1 MVKVP
6 IGKKIQID
14 FWNDNKKQG
23 LAKYFTD
30 TLNLIRCESEF
41 KLKEGDLAL
50 VIKSFDGNVIV
61 LPDDE
66 YSRLIK
72 GLNLN
77 KLDLNGLH
85 SIIEKILKK
94 SEPETGGILS
104 FHEII
109 SILKN
114 TPIKHLIKRN
124 HIKKTAGLKNS
135 AFDLVEE
142 NRVFYLAIKPSEN
155 STDIHQ
161 ILNFS
166 KNMQFITVDTIQEKL
181 GWSDLRIKRIMEYL
195 VNTSRCRKSTSYRKG
210 IRYYFFSISR

>member
-41 KLKEGDLAL
+41 NLKEGDLAL
-50 VIKSFDGNVIV
+50 VIKSFDGNVVV

-72 GLNLN
+72 GSNLN
-77 KLDLNGLH
+77 KLDLDGLH
-85 SIIEKILKK
+85 TIIGKILKK
-94 SEPETGGILS
+94 SEPESGGILS

-109 SILKN
+109 SALKN
-114 TPIKHLIKRN
+114 TSIKHLIKKN
-124 HIKKTAGLKNS
+124 HLKKTAGLKNP

-142 NRVFYLAIKPSEN
+142 RRVFYLAIKPSEN
-155 STDIHQ
+155 SNDIQQ

-166 KNMQFITVDTIQEKL
+166 KNKQFITEDMIQGKF
-181 GWSDLRIKRIMEYL
+181 GWSDLRIKRIMEHL
-195 VNTSRCRKSTSYRKG
+195 LNTSRCRKSTSYRKG
-210 IRYYFFSISR
+210 IRYYFIDNSS

>member
-6 IGKKIQID
+6 VGKKIQID

-23 LAKYFTD
+23 LAKFFTD

-41 KLKEGDLAL
+41 NLKEGDLAL

-77 KLDLNGLH
+77 KLDLDGLH
-85 SIIEKILKK
+85 TIIDKILKK

-109 SILKN
+109 SVLKN
-114 TPIKHLIKRN
+114 TSIKHLIK
-124 HIKKTAGLKNS
+124 KKHLKTTAGFKNS

-142 NRVFYLAIKPSEN
+142 NKVNYLAIKPSEN
-155 STDIHQ
+155 STDIQQ

-166 KNMQFITVDTIQEKL
+166 KNQQFLTADMIQGKF
-181 GWSDLRIKRIMEYL
+181 GWSNLRIKRITEYL
-195 VNTSRCRKSTSYRKG
+195 VNINRCRKSTSYRKG
-210 IRYYFFSISR
+210 IRYYFLSNSN

>member
-1 MVKVP
+1 MKVP

-30 TLNLIRCESEF
+30 TLTLIRCESEF
-41 KLKEGDLAL
+41 TLKEGNLAL
-50 VIKSFDGNVIV
+50 VIKSFEGNVKV
-61 LPDDE
+61 VPYDE

-72 GLNLN
+72 GINLK
-77 KLDLNGLH
+77 KLDLDGLH

-94 SEPETGGILS
+94 SEPKTGGILS

-109 SILKN
+109 SSLKN
-114 TPIKHLIKRN
+114 TSIKHLIKKK

-135 AFDLVEE
+135 AFNLIEE
-142 NRVFYLAIKPSEN
+142 NRVIYLAIKPSEN
-155 STDIHQ
+155 STDIQQ

-166 KNMQFITVDTIQEKL
+166 KNKQFLTLDMIQGKL
-181 GWSDLRIKRIMEYL
+181 GWPDLRIKRIMEYL
-195 VNTSRCRKSTSYRKG
+195 VNINRCRKSSSYRKG
-210 IRYYFFSISR
+210 IRYYFLSKTN